1 VTTRRE
7 REAFET
13 GTEAVEA
20 VLPVDAI
27 RAAFPALERRCAG
40 HPVAYFD
47 GPGGTQVPREVADAV
62 YDYLVR
68 HNANTGWAYPSSA
81 ETDAILEEA
90 RSAMADFLGCAPD
103 EVAFGAN
110 MTTLTFHVSRAIGRS
125 LPKDA
130 EVVVTELDH
139 HANIDPWREMARE
152 RDLEVRT
159 VPLLPDTGTLDYER
173 FEALLSPRTAVVA
186 VGVASNALGTVNDL
200 DRVASMVRE
209 RTDAILFVD
218 AVHSAAHRLPDVR
231 SPACDFL
238 ACSPYKFYGP
248 HTGVLY
254 GRRDRIEALDVP
266 RLRPA
271 HDTAPERLE
280 TGTLNH
286 EGIAG
291 IAAAVDFMAKLATEA
306 GEERRRGT
314 EEDAEGRRRTERGER
329 GRPGE
334 DIMPRR
340 RALEATFRGLHA
352 RGEALFG
359 LLWETLEEVPG
370 VHLYGPRPGQPRTPT
385 LAFTVDGVPSREVAR
400 RLADEWGVFCSHG
413 DFYAATVVERLGLGE
428 EGLVRAG
435 CACYTTDE
443 EIRRLA
449 EGVRAI
455 AEDVR
460 G

>member
-1 VTTRRE
+1 MD
-7 REAFET
+7 EASAAR
-13 GTEAVEA
+13 AVEEI
-20 VLPVDAI
+20 LPVDAI
-27 RAAFPALERRCAG
+27 RAEFPALERRCAG
-40 HPVAYFD
+40 HPVAYLD
-47 GPGGTQVPREVADAV
+47 GPGGTQVPRVVAEAV

-81 ETDAILEEA
+81 ETDAILEGA
-90 RSAMADFLGCAPD
+90 RAAMADFLGCSPD

-125 LPKDA
+125 LAP
-130 EVVVTELDH
+130 ESEIVVTELDH
-139 HANIDPWREMARE
+139 HANIDPWREMAHDRG
-152 RDLEVRT
+152 LEVRT
-159 VPLLPDTGTLDYER
+159 APLRPDSGTLDYER

-186 VGVASNALGTVNDL
+186 VGIASNALGTVSDVE
-200 DRVASMVRE
+200 RIAAMVRE
-209 RTDAILFVD
+209 RTGALLFLD

-231 SPACDFL
+231 ELGCDFL

-266 RLRPA
+266 RLLPA
-271 HDTAPERLE
+271 HDSAPERLE

-291 IAAAVDFMAKLATEA
+291 ITSAVDFLASLSGGQADTGAEN
-306 GEERRRGT
+306 GG
-314 EEDAEGRRRTERGER
+314 EGRRAPEGAAE
-329 GRPGE
+329 GP
-334 DIMPRR
+334 MPADNGAGGAERR
-340 RALEATFRGLHA
+340 RALETAFRGLHA

-359 LLWETLEEVPG
+359 LLWGTLEGLPG
-370 VHLYGPRPGQPRTPT
+370 VRLYGPPPGQPRTPT
-385 LAFTVDGVPSREVAR
+385 LAFTVEGLPSRDVAR

-413 DFYAATVVERLGLGE
+413 DFYAATVVERLGLSD

-455 AEDVR
+455 AEDA
-460 G
+460 GA